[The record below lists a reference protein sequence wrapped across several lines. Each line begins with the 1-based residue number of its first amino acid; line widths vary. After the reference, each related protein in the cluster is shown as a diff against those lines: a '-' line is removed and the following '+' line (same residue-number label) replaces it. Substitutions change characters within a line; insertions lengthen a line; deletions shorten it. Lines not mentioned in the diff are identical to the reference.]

1 MNTSVSAAGR
11 ICRSVRCPKVVLL
24 EPCNRVEKAVLH
36 RPDFTGTW
44 KTCFVIESGV
54 SNNARVWGTVI
65 GQCVTLALKRRLLP
79 FFVYILLQNSTQ
91 NLFVT
96 FGTLHN
102 SYLFSAHT
110 SSCRVIHSFVHP
122 SICPT
127 IQRDGRMDV
136 VPFVR

>member
-1 MNTSVSAAGR
+1 MNKSLTASR

-24 EPCNRVEKAVLH
+24 GSCNRVKKAVLP

-44 KTCFVIESGV
+44 KTYFVIESGA

-65 GQCVTLALKRRLLP
+65 GQYVTLALKRRILP
-79 FFVYILLQNSTQ
+79 FFVYLSLQNSTQ
-91 NLFVT
+91 NSFVT

-102 SYLFSAHT
+102 SYLLSAHT
-110 SSCRVIHSFVHP
+110 FSCRVIHSFVHP